1 MEKEG
6 SVSPPASL
14 YHSSFSTSL
23 VLVSPCCLSH
33 RRPPLERMES
43 VLEGRE
49 KTGVP
54 DAILLED
61 YLSEAA
67 FIDNLK
73 KRYYE
78 NLIYVSLVLLL
89 LL

>member
-1 MEKEG
+1 
-6 SVSPPASL
+6 
-14 YHSSFSTSL
+14 
-23 VLVSPCCLSH
+23 
-33 RRPPLERMES
+33 MES